1 MIANLPANARVQLF
15 AVSNEIEAL
24 TDGYVA
30 VDSKE
35 LGDAVASLKTRAPLG
50 ATDLEKAFT
59 VAADSFDYNEN
70 ADRSIVFVG
79 RGVSAGAAFNEDV
92 FGETVEKLVD
102 ARVPVNAFGV
112 GTTVNE
118 DVLGAL
124 ANITEEYATKR
135 YRSNLINWGMLPL
148 LIEEGEL
155 PFANGDWILLP
166 DIRAAVRE
174 KRDKIMGFVVRETEL
189 KQIWMTLG
197 ELTGHERQIILDGC
211 LINFNRE
218 MSRKAEEGK
227 D

>member
-1 MIANLPANARVQLF
+1 
-15 AVSNEIEAL
+15 
-24 TDGYVA
+24 
-30 VDSKE
+30 
-35 LGDAVASLKTRAPLG
+35 
-50 ATDLEKAFT
+50 
-59 VAADSFDYNEN
+59 
-70 ADRSIVFVG
+70 
-79 RGVSAGAAFNEDV
+79 
-92 FGETVEKLVD
+92 
-102 ARVPVNAFGV
+102 
-112 GTTVNE
+112 
-118 DVLGAL
+118 VLGGWT
-124 ANITEEYATKR
+124 NIAFQYATKR